1 MSEYTPETWEIR
13 QAYMRMIWRD
23 GMPESTPT
31 ADFDRWLNQERQA
44 AFLQGAASLD
54 GGQWWPEKLAEHDNE
69 VSRLERDRLAKA
81 VWEEKQKVFEA
92 ITKDP
97 TNSELIAYQSGLWRA
112 LDIIEGK
119 NNK

>member
-1 MSEYTPETWEIR
+1 MSDYTPTTEQIR
-13 QAYMRMIWRD
+13 DDYVWWNTRD
-23 GMPESTPT
+23 DGVGPVNWWIAEGK
-31 ADFDRWLNQERQA
+31 FDRWLAQQEAEISNAERQ
-44 AFLQGAASLD
+44 
-54 GGQWWPEKLAEHDNE
+54 
-69 VSRLERDRLAKA
+69 RLAKT